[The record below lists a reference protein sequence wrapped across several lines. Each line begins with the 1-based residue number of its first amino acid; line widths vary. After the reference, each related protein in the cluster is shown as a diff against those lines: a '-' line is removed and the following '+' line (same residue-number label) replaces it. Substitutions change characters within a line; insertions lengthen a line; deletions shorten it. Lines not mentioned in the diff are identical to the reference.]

1 MSLLDAASAT
11 YTAPT
16 TPNIARL
23 RALTRNTLRIT
34 VTDGRVFLGQFAGT
48 DKPLNILLV
57 NAEEYRAQKTT
68 GDDAQL
74 GQPPQ
79 YDGRF
84 VGQVMI
90 PWKIVTKAEAEG
102 REGIPMRGVQT
113 ISRGPMDSTM
123 YL

>member
-90 PWKIVTKAEAEG
+90 PWRLVVRVEARPPPG
-102 REGIPMRGVQT
+102 
-113 ISRGPMDSTM
+113 SRVGAYEDSDDESM
-123 YL
+123 YA